1 MSKKIRFLNLNDKD
15 FFIKSSLLLRSV
27 IIKLDEEKHNFFGI
41 KHELLIKELYS
52 LIRELKT
59 IDKNYKLTK
68 K

>member
-1 MSKKIRFLNLNDKD
+1 MSKQRKFLNLEDKD
-15 FFIKSSLLLRSV
+15 FFIKTTLLLRSV
-27 IIKLDEEKHNFFGI
+27 IIKLDEEKHNFFGT

-59 IDKNYKLTK
+59 IYKNYKLTK